1 MHRSGTSVTTHVLN
15 ELGVRLSD
23 DLMAPT
29 QFNQKGYFESNS
41 ISSIH
46 EAILRTFGLSWATST
61 IRHPLPPQWWQ
72 LPAIEK
78 QRAELVTIVK
88 QELEK
93 SEDVWGFKD
102 PRTARLLPLWIEI
115 ARELDVDA
123 KYVLVSR
130 HPRDCAMS
138 LYTREQVP
146 PLQSELLW
154 LEHTA
159 DVLEQTQGKI
169 DALVRYEQWFSE
181 GMAQAEYLIERLGL
195 EHPGA
200 DRLRAIVDE
209 IVSGELRHHREP
221 GPAYELPFTAEFDDA
236 LNRRDAE
243 RLAVLTNI
251 FAATRRFSQL
261 VVGHS
266 TRELIGRANLATRIA
281 NERTQQVVALE
292 ARLRAL
298 ESGV

>member
-1 MHRSGTSVTTHVLN
+1 MP
-15 ELGVRLSD
+15 
-23 DLMAPT
+23 PT
-29 QFNQKGYFESNS
+29 QFNVKGYFESSS

-46 EAILRTFGLSWATST
+46 EALLRTFGLTWATST

-72 LPAIEK
+72 LPAIENL
-78 QRAELVTIVK
+78 RAELVKIVTD
-88 QELEK
+88 ELEK
-93 SEDVWGFKD
+93 SDGLWGFKD
-102 PRTARLLPLWIEI
+102 PRTARLLPLWMDIV
-115 ARELDVDA
+115 RELDVDA

-146 PLQSELLW
+146 LLQSELLW

-159 DVLEQTQGKI
+159 DALEHTQGKI
-169 DALVRYEQWFSE
+169 DALVRYEQWFTE
-181 GMAQAEYLIERLGL
+181 GLTQAEYLIERLGL
-195 EHPGA
+195 ERPG
-200 DRLRAIVDE
+200 DERLRAIVDG

-236 LNRRDAE
+236 LTRRDAE
-243 RLAVLTNI
+243 RLAILTNI
-251 FAATRRFSQL
+251 FAASRRFSQL

-266 TRELIGRANLATRIA
+266 TRELIGRANLATRVA